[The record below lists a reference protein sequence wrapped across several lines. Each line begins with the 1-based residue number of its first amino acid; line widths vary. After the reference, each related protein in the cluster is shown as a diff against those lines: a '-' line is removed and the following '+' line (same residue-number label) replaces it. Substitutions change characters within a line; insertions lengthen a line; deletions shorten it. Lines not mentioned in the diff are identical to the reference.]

1 MIDRVIDIVLDVDT
15 GVDDALAILFA
26 VRHPDLRLLGISCVS
41 GNAPVEAVVRNTLQ
55 VLDAAGAPDVPVARG
70 AAHPLGG
77 RYPGGRLVHGRD
89 GMADLGLP
97 LSGRAPVGVPAV
109 ALLRDVIGAAAEPVT
124 IVALA
129 PPTNVAMLLR
139 DHPDVAGNIA
149 RVLFVS
155 GGFNSELDPDA
166 VAVVDGSG
174 VPVSRYGPENF
185 PLATV
190 PAGRVAE
197 LAASSESG
205 ARLAGRL
212 LAHQS
217 RRLSMDGSAP
227 AQLGDAGA
235 VCGVVGSDGVA
246 DRTDSAELFLAT
258 VG

>member
-1 MIDRVIDIVLDVDT
+1 MIDIVLDVDT

-26 VRHPDLRLLGISCVS
+26 VRHPSLRLLGISCVS
-41 GNAPVEAVVRNTLQ
+41 GNVPVDAVVRNTLQ

-77 RYPGGRLVHGRD
+77 GYPGPRLVHGRD
-89 GMADLGLP
+89 GMADLHLP
-97 LSGRAPVGVPAV
+97 PSGRVPVDVPAV
-109 ALLRDVIGAAAEPVT
+109 ALLRDVIGAATEPVT

-139 DHPDVAGNIA
+139 DFPDVVGNIA
-149 RVLFVS
+149 RVVFVS
-155 GGFNSELDPDA
+155 GGFNGALDPDA
-166 VAVVDGSG
+166 VAIVDGAG
-174 VPVSRYGPENF
+174 VPVIRYGLENF

-190 PAGRVAE
+190 PPERVAE
-197 LAASSESG
+197 LVSSTESG

-217 RRLSMDGSAP
+217 RRVSADGVAP

-235 VCGVVGSDGVA
+235 VCALVESGDLA
-246 DRTDSAELFLAT
+246 ATELFLT
-258 VG
+258 TI